1 MSSRLLAAAQHTV
14 RAESMPEQP
23 IIAFA
28 TAAQFRQWLTRHH
41 ADHPGIW
48 LKIAKKASGI
58 PTVTYAEALDEAL
71 CLGWIDGQKKTF
83 DETAFLQ
90 KFTKRGKQSVWSK
103 INVGHVARLEKEG
116 RMKPAGL
123 AAVDASRGRV
133 VGTAPAIGWGG
144 DGRVGR
150 VFADEGGD
158 QPFHPFGDAFG
169 PTVGRGFTDAG
180 NAFIRVDDYDRAVGF
195 DGAVAGS
202 DPLAFGFVHTGKAEG
217 FQGGDFHGGVSGREE

>member
-1 MSSRLLAAAQHTV
+1 MSFVARRRNAHV
-14 RAESMPEQP
+14 RAEFMPEQP

-41 ADHPGIW
+41 AEHPGIW

-71 CLGWIDGQKKTF
+71 CLGWIDGQRKTF

-90 KFTKRGKQSVWSK
+90 KFTKRGKRSVWSK

-123 AAVDASRGRV
+123 AAVEA
-133 VGTAPAIGWGG
+133 AKA
-144 DGRVGR
+144 DGRWESAYHSFSTAEMPEDFLIALTKEPKAKAF
-150 VFADEGGD
+150 FATLNKTQRYGFFFRITTAKKPETRSKRIAD
-158 QPFHPFGDAFG
+158 FVAMLK
-169 PTVGRGFTDAG
+169 RGEKL
-180 NAFIRVDDYDRAVGF
+180 R
-195 DGAVAGS
+195 
-202 DPLAFGFVHTGKAEG
+202 
-217 FQGGDFHGGVSGREE
+217 